1 MLRKGGERAVILKVA
16 VVGPATLVQRIM
28 ETGMQYPGLDL
39 LPIVYRSESDAL
51 ELTLRH
57 QTQVD
62 AFLFAGRIPYDVA
75 SRQIRGVPMVYI
87 HHTGSGLYR
96 VLFQI
101 LRESAERLSPLPL
114 RLSVD
119 VLQPEEVQAGLEE
132 IGLRAE
138 RLFIREYLV
147 GQSAEEMVQF
157 HYNLWKTHQVDYAL
171 TCVTSVYD
179 RLQALG
185 VKCYRIL
192 PTRPVIAD
200 ALKMVQLERKKR
212 EIGSTQLAVYMVSLR
227 ESIDGDVAAIGP
239 LGAQL
244 DLRKMMANFGEKTQT
259 LMYWSDR
266 NKMTF
271 ITTRG
276 VIEELTRNFTVSP
289 LLEGIKLASGWTL
302 SQGIGIGWT
311 ANDAEMNAKE
321 ALAKA
326 ERQVGGG
333 CYAVLEER
341 TILGPLGK
349 TTQLVYSSRSRD
361 PQRLALARQAGVSI
375 GTINKFMALR
385 GQFAQTAISA
395 AELANWFGITLRS
408 SRRLLSQLTQSNL
421 ATVVGEEQP
430 INKGRPR
437 QLYSLR
443 FPEEAKGDNGPCS
456 MC

>member
-1 MLRKGGERAVILKVA
+1 MILKVA

-28 ETGMQYPGLDL
+28 ETGQQYPGLDL
-39 LPIVYRSESDAL
+39 LPVVYRSEADAL
-51 ELTLRH
+51 ELTLH
-57 QTQVD
+57 YQSQVD

-75 SRQIRGVPMVYI
+75 SRQIRDIPMVYI

-101 LRESAERLSPLPL
+101 LRESAEKLSPLPL

-119 VLQPEEVQAGLEE
+119 VLQPEEVRAGLEE

-157 HYNLWKTHQVDYAL
+157 HYNLWKTNQIDHAL
-171 TCVTSVYD
+171 TCVTSVYN
-179 RLQALG
+179 RLKELG
-185 VKCYRIL
+185 VKSYRIL

-227 ESIDGDVAAIGP
+227 ESIDGDVAAISHQGI
-239 LGAQL
+239 GTL
-244 DLRKMMANFGEKTQT
+244 DLRKMMANFGERTQT

-276 VIEELTRNFTVSP
+276 VIEELTRNFTISP
-289 LLEGIKLASGWTL
+289 LLAGIKLAPGWTL

-311 ANDAEMNAKE
+311 ANDAEVNAKE

-375 GTINKFMALR
+375 GTINKLMALR
-385 GQFAQTAISA
+385 GQFAQTALSA

-408 SRRLLSQLTQSNL
+408 SRRLLSQLIQSNL
-421 ATVVGEEQP
+421 AAVVGEEQP

-443 FPEEAKGDNGPCS
+443 FPEEAKGDSGPCS